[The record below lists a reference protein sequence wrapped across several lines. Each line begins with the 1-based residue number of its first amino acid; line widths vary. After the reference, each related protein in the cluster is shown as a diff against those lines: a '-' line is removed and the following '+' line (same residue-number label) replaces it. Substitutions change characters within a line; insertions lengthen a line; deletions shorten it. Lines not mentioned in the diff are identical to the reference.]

1 MARVGREVRARGR
14 VLGVPVHGVADG
26 GAQVKKSSKHKLAVV
41 ATLSFF
47 FGLPLAGMLYVYFAA
62 HSALRS
68 SAIDFAE
75 KEVPQIL
82 AQRDMDELVFLGT
95 VEFKSSFK
103 PEDFVRTFDDLGG
116 YREIGE
122 FEVER
127 STVTQ
132 KGEYM
137 WQIVDLRAPV
147 TFARAKTELRLRAT
161 RRSTS
166 LGEWRIDKWVIGHED
181 ME

>member
-1 MARVGREVRARGR
+1 MKRSR
-14 VLGVPVHGVADG
+14 
-26 GAQVKKSSKHKLAVV
+26 KHKLAVV
-41 ATLSFF
+41 AALLFF
-47 FGLPLAGMLYVYFAA
+47 FGLPLAGMMYVYFAA
-62 HSALRS
+62 HNTMRS
-68 SAIDFAE
+68 SAIAFAE

-95 VEFKSSFK
+95 IEFKQSFK
-103 PEDFVRTFDDLGG
+103 PEEFLAAYSRHGAYKGLGK
-116 YREIGE
+116 

-147 TFARAKTELRLRAT
+147 TFAGGEAELKLRAT

-166 LGEWRIDKWVIGHED
+166 LGEWRIDRWNVE
-181 ME
+181 